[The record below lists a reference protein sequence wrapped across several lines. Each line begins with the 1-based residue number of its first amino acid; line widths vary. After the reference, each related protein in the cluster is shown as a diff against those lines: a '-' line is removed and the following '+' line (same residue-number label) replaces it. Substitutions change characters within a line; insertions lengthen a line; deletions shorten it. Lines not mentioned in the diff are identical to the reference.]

1 MTFPLTLPR
10 FMPRSQL
17 TQSLSKQAN
26 ILHEATTTFFQVEYF
41 HIITQAWIEGLNFRF
56 SRTLKEMGWFLCGKT
71 FCFIEEKFGSSLGV
85 HMTRS
90 DFNDG
95 AFLCSR

>member
-1 MTFPLTLPR
+1 MKLQLP
-10 FMPRSQL
+10 
-17 TQSLSKQAN
+17 
-26 ILHEATTTFFQVEYF
+26 FFQVEYF
-41 HIITQAWIEGLNFRF
+41 HIFTQPWIEVLNFRF